1 MKKFVISLALL
12 AGALS
17 VNAQANDPVIMTING
32 TPVLRSEYQY
42 SYNKNNSEGVIDKK
56 NVTEYAELFVNYK
69 MKVAA
74 ALDAKKDT
82 LSSFKK
88 EYKEYRNQQVLP
100 TLITEADVEAEAQN
114 IYKSTVERIGD
125 TLVQPAH
132 ILLLTQG
139 VDSTKVPEIRT
150 RIDSIYNELT
160 KGADFVELCK
170 TFSQDPGSARNN
182 GIVGWVGK
190 GQLVP
195 EFEQAMFELK
205 DGEMSKPVKT
215 AYGFHIIKM
224 LGRKPFESY
233 DSLRNS
239 IYQFIEQRGIRD
251 KIARDRVV
259 AMAQASN
266 GLTIDDIMDQRAD
279 SLAAIDEEMKYL
291 FKEYHDG
298 LLLYEIENEL
308 VWDKAAKDE
317 AGLNAFFKK
326 NKKKYVWDEPRFKGI
341 AFHCKDEADIEA
353 VKKSI
358 TGKKFNEWGEILRST
373 FNADSTLRIRA
384 EKGIFKKGDNSL
396 IDREQF
402 NMPERK
408 PKPVKGFPYDSS
420 FGTLLN
426 GPEDM
431 EDVRSQVVTDYQEV
445 LEHKWLKE
453 LRKKYKYTINK
464 DILNTVK

>member
-1 MKKFVISLALL
+1 MKKIVLSLALL
-12 AGALS
+12 AGTLFAD
-17 VNAQANDPVIMTING
+17 AQANDPVVMTIG
-32 TPVLRSEYQY
+32 GKPVLRSEYQY

-69 MKVAA
+69 MKVLA

-100 TLITEADVEAEAQN
+100 TLITEADVEAEAHN
-114 IYKSTVERIGD
+114 IYNNTVERIGD
-125 TLVQPAH
+125 TLLQPAH

-150 RIDSIYNELT
+150 RIDSIYNALT

-170 TFSQDPGSARNN
+170 AYSQDPGSVRND

-205 DGEMSKPVKT
+205 DGEISKPVKT
-215 AYGFHIIKM
+215 AYGYHIIKM

-239 IYQFIEQRGIRD
+239 IYQFIDQRGIRD
-251 KIARDRVV
+251 KIARDRLV

-266 GLTIDDIMDQRAD
+266 GLTIEDIMDQRAD

-291 FKEYHDG
+291 FKEYYDG

-384 EKGIFKKGDNSL
+384 EKGIFNKGDNSL
-396 IDREQF
+396 IDKEQF
-402 NMPERK
+402 NMPDRK

-420 FGTLLN
+420 FGTILN
-426 GPEDM
+426 APEEM

-445 LEHKWLKE
+445 LEKKWLKE
-453 LRKKYKYTINK
+453 LHKKYKYTINQ